1 MAINAPFPSPNIW
14 GKQWYKLYSKYVVVF
29 KLRKARELISIYH
42 THSSSSILTAS
53 IRKNKKMEIICLALS
68 WKTCS

>member
-29 KLRKARELISIYH
+29 K
-42 THSSSSILTAS
+42 TP
-53 IRKNKKMEIICLALS
+53 
-68 WKTCS
+68 